1 MGGVSTGN
9 EADLEIVFS
18 KQPLQSLNNAVFAA
32 FFAAV
37 TDTQGVEFELKG
49 SADVVART
57 TIGDVPISNIPFNV
71 TSALRGTLPLFVV
84 VQLYANTLCAGIDSF
99 GHTAGLS
106 NVSITGSGGNGGNEF
121 VNADITTTLQ
131 NPSNISLQ
139 TNDVSLAVYFKDV
152 KIGRAAINVR
162 FSVKKSKGF

>member
-1 MGGVSTGN
+1 VGGVSTGN

-71 TSALRGTLPLFVV
+71 TSALRGMLPWFVV
-84 VQLYANTLCAGIDSF
+84 V
-99 GHTAGLS
+99 
-106 NVSITGSGGNGGNEF
+106 
-121 VNADITTTLQ
+121 
-131 NPSNISLQ
+131 
-139 TNDVSLAVYFKDV
+139 
-152 KIGRAAINVR
+152 
-162 FSVKKSKGF
+162 